1 MQEYDIDH
9 HLVPLVATRTQCM
22 RYILAWGGEMLPESG
37 VTKMPGASRGEVI
50 GSENFLGS
58 KIQIA
63 GGCMR
68 EMSLVEVVVGG
79 SEVVTR
85 RLEMRFERTGG
96 II

>member
-1 MQEYDIDH
+1 
-9 HLVPLVATRTQCM
+9 
-22 RYILAWGGEMLPESG
+22 MLPESG

-85 RLEMRFERTGG
+85 RLEMRFEEELAESSDRCFAPLTLF
-96 II
+96 